1 MPARR
6 VTLDPMTSD
15 TTSDRTRRS
24 PKIVLLRHGE
34 TEWSRSGQHTSVTD
48 LPLTDVGEEQ
58 ARAAGAALAD
68 HRFSLVLSS
77 PRLRATRTAELAGY
91 GDSLAIDPDL
101 AEWDYGAYEGRT
113 SDDIMQS
120 LGRRWSLW
128 DDGVPA
134 GDTPGETAEQV
145 RDRAQAVL
153 DRCAPV
159 LDDGGDVLMV
169 AHGHILRAIGARW
182 LDLRARDGAVFS
194 LATGTISE
202 LGFEHRHR
210 VVLRWNCAPS
220 GIG

>member
-1 MPARR
+1 MMTAAREPA
-6 VTLDPMTSD
+6 
-15 TTSDRTRRS
+15 

-48 LPLTDVGEEQ
+48 LPLTATGEEQ
-58 ARAAGAALAD
+58 ARAAGAVLYG
-68 HRFSLVLSS
+68 HPFSLVLSS
-77 PRLRATRTAELAGY
+77 PRLRATRTAELVGH
-91 GDSLAIDPDL
+91 GDDLRVDPDL

-113 SDDIMQS
+113 SDDIMNS
-120 LGRRWSLW
+120 LGMRWNLW

-134 GDTPGETAEQV
+134 GDTPGETAERV

-159 LDDGGDVLMV
+159 LEQGGDVLLV

-194 LATGTISE
+194 LATGTLSE
-202 LGFEHRHR
+202 LGFEHRHH
-210 VVLRWNCAPS
+210 VVLRWNCPPGTLRADATAGRVP
-220 GIG
+220 GER

>member
-1 MPARR
+1 MI
-6 VTLDPMTSD
+6 SD
-15 TTSDRTRRS
+15 TTTGTFDRTPRTPR
-24 PKIVLLRHGE
+24 IVLLRHGE

-48 LPLTDVGEEQ
+48 LPLTAVGEEQ

-68 HRFSLVLSS
+68 HRFSLALSS

-91 GDSLAIDPDL
+91 GNDLEIDPNL

-113 SDDIMQS
+113 SNDIMES

-134 GDTPGETAEQV
+134 GDSPGETAEQV

-153 DRCAPV
+153 DRCGPV
-159 LDDGGDVLMV
+159 LHGGGDVLMV

-194 LATGTISE
+194 LATGTLSE

-210 VVLRWNCAPS
+210 VVLRWNCAPTR
-220 GIG
+220 IV